1 MSEKASL
8 LSVYKLLPQTN
19 CGECG
24 EANCMAFASRLLERS
39 KPPEDCKPMI
49 RETRYKKNFAKLVEL
64 VAPPIREVIVGVGD
78 RAVKIGGEEV
88 LYRHQLTYYNPTA
101 IAVDLSDNMSAEEI
115 KKRCKAI
122 DSFSVQKIGQ
132 ELKLDMIAVRAASG
146 DPDRFASAVKLV
158 AETSNFP
165 IILCSYDHNSLKAA
179 VESKGI
185 AERRPL
191 LYAANKDNWKEV
203 GELAK
208 KHNCPVVVSSPNDMD
223 TLASLS
229 STLESMGLRDIILD
243 PGTLVEG
250 GLLKDTVNN
259 LVMLRRA
266 GFKKTKSL
274 GYPIL
279 VVPAVVWATE
289 NPDPVTTSYRES
301 YIASLLLNR
310 YADIMVMRTLDIW
323 AMLPVVTL
331 RQSIYTDPRKPVSVD
346 AALKPFGTPNETSP
360 VLITSNFALT
370 YFTVAND
377 IESSTVDCYLI
388 VTDAEGLAVEVGVSG
403 GQFTA
408 AGIND
413 ILTSTN
419 VANRVKH
426 KRMVIPG
433 KAARLKGEIE
443 DVTGWEVMV
452 GPQDSSQIKDF
463 LKKHWEAPK
472 QKT

>member
-1 MSEKASL
+1 MTEKASL

-19 CGECG
+19 CAECG

-39 KPPEDCKPMI
+39 KPPEDCKPMV
-49 RETRYKKNFAKLVEL
+49 RESRYKKNLVKLVEL
-64 VAPPIREVIVGVGD
+64 VAPIREVVVGVGD

-101 IAVDLSDNMSAEEI
+101 IAIDLSDSMSAEEI
-115 KKRCKAI
+115 KNRCRAI
-122 DSFSVQKIGQ
+122 ESFSISKIGQ

-146 DPDRFASAVKLV
+146 DPERFASAVKLV
-158 AETSNFP
+158 TETSNLP
-165 IILCSYDHNSLKAA
+165 LILCSYDPNTLKAA
-179 VESKGI
+179 VEAEGI

-191 LYAANKDNWKEV
+191 LYAATKDNWREV

-208 KHNCPVVVSSPNDMD
+208 KYNCPVAASSPNDLD
-223 TLASLS
+223 TLVSLS

-259 LVMLRRA
+259 LVMLRRT
-266 GFKKTKSL
+266 GIKKAKSL

-279 VVPAVVWATE
+279 CVPAVVWATE

-301 YIASLLLNR
+301 YVASLLLNR
-310 YADIMVMRTLDIW
+310 YADVMVMHTLDIW

-331 RQSIYTDPRKPVSVD
+331 RQSIYTDPRKPVSVE
-346 AALKPFGTPNETSP
+346 AALKELGTPNENSP
-360 VLITSNFALT
+360 VLITTNFALT

-377 IESSTVDCYLI
+377 IESSGVDCYLL
-388 VTDAEGLAVEVGVSG
+388 VADAEGLAVEVGVAG

-413 ILTSTN
+413 ILTSTG
-419 VANRVKH
+419 VADKVKH
-426 KRMVIPG
+426 RRMVIPG

-443 DVTGWEVMV
+443 DVTGWEVMI
-452 GPQDSSQIKDF
+452 GPQDSSQINDF
-463 LKKHWEAPK
+463 LNKHWAAPK
-472 QKT
+472 QTT